1 MTAWDRVV
9 GKAHHFFALFVILCI
24 VEACGCVPGA
34 KMPQAQQI
42 ADMAISTIGLG
53 VRIAD
58 DHCADRARSIFVD
71 EGDKDAALDLAMKC
85 AGNYRTARAALMSAA
100 YAVDG
105 WSDAKNHG
113 RAACALSEATT
124 ALQWTVNALRQSK
137 AWEVPREVSLALAA
151 SAVLADMVEARE
163 CALPAVK
170 P

>member
-1 MTAWDRVV
+1 MSAIAA
-9 GKAHHFFALFVILCI
+9 KFHHYFALAIILLV
-24 VEACGCVPGA
+24 VEACGCIPGA
-34 KMPQAQQI
+34 KAPSAEQVAS
-42 ADMAISTIGLG
+42 MALSTIELG
-53 VRIAD
+53 VVVAD
-58 DHCADRARSIFVD
+58 NACAERAKSIFVTD
-71 EGDKDAALDLAMKC
+71 GDKEAALDLATKC
-85 AGNYRTARAALMSAA
+85 AGNYRTARAALLSAA

-113 RAACALSEATT
+113 RAVCALSEATT

-163 CALPAVK
+163 CALPAKVQ